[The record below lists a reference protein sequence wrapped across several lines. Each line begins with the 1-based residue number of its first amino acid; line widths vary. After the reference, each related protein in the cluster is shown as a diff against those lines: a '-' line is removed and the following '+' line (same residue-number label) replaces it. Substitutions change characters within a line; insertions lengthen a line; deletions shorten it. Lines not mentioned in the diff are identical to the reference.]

1 MTAPPVPPLG
11 IERAGIAVRDAGPRG
26 RGVFATRDFE
36 EGETIEDCPV
46 IEVPEAELPALASTI
61 LSSYFFQWGGTG
73 DEGAVALG
81 YGSLYNH
88 TNEPNAMYVRK
99 RELKLLSFVAL
110 RPIAAGEEITVSYHG
125 GFGQRTKVWFEI
137 E

>member
-1 MTAPPVPPLG
+1 LTAPAVHNHG
-11 IERAGIAVRDAGPRG
+11 VEVRDAGPRG
-26 RGVFATRDFE
+26 RGVFATRAFE
-36 EGETIEDCPV
+36 EGETVEDCPV

-61 LSSYFFQWGGTG
+61 LASYFFQWGGTG

-88 TNEPNAMYVRK
+88 TNTPNAMYVRK
-99 RELKLLSFVAL
+99 RELRLISFVAV

>member
-1 MTAPPVPPLG
+1 MTPPAVPPEG

-46 IEVPEAELPALASTI
+46 IEVPEAELPALASTV

-88 TNEPNAMYVRK
+88 TNDPNAMYVRK
-99 RELKLLSFVAL
+99 RAHKLLSFVAL
-110 RPIAAGEEITVSYHG
+110 RPIVAGEEITVSYHG